1 VTEPRRIL
9 IDWDYAASGIW
20 WCATREEHEAPRERW
35 RYLTAVRQ
43 PGGPPVRMPELTA
56 ALRDDLKAWNQAFED
71 WTPQGSDDRVLREQG
86 RELADRVQDELG
98 TDEWEVLYKLDGRV
112 HRVHPPGN
120 WPALTWPE
128 ELLGYSRR
136 KREP

>member
-1 VTEPRRIL
+1 MTEPRRIL
-9 IDWDYAASGIW
+9 IDWDFAASGIW
-20 WCATREEHEAPRERW
+20 WCATKEEHEAPRERW
-35 RYLTAVRQ
+35 RYLRAVRQ

-86 RELADRVQDELG
+86 RELAVRVQDELG

-112 HRVHPPGN
+112 HRVHPPGS